1 MGSIARVNVS
11 YVDLNFLSSIDLPVF
26 GTFMEGVNIYKT
38 TLPQEGVVVMGNE
51 ANGISKELEALIKN
65 KLSIILENQKRLNVR
80 SNRNCTE

>member
-1 MGSIARVNVS
+1 
-11 YVDLNFLSSIDLPVF
+11 
-26 GTFMEGVNIYKT
+26 MEGVIYKT

-65 KLSIILENQKRLNVR
+65 KLSIPRFKNQTESLNVR